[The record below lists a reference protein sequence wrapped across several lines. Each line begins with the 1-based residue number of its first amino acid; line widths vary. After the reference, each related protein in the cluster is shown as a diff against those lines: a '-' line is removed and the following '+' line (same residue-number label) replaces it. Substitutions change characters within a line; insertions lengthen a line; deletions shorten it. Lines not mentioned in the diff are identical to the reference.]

1 MVSPV
6 GKDSSES
13 PPDLVDVL
21 RERKME
27 DMSKDQLWECAE
39 QGVYPMVQILTKYFN
54 WSMKE
59 Q

>member
-13 PPDLVDVL
+13 LPDLVDVL
-21 RERKME
+21 RQRKME
-27 DMSKDQLWECAE
+27 DMSKDQLWERAE